1 VRDDD
6 GACTV
11 SPLRCFTSHPCC
23 SSPTPYPPIWP
34 EQRRRST
41 ALLAL
46 VAPQR
51 SGSFQD
57 GFICI
62 VDPPAFGRWLYCAW
76 WLCLGSG
83 PCLAPFQ
90 RAHVR
95 LSRPITS
102 PPQMS
107 SERVRPRRTNHAP
120 EHSENSITLLPC
132 STGLIVGICDFRCRG
147 ETRQTQLGRDAKH
160 KLVRPAKPTPVIS
173 TDHIPTNKNDCLT
186 VTQALYGRAE
196 TLSKRTKQ
204 MIPRE
209 FTRVA
214 SNLDESCGEED
225 FSKAWISIEWMNTCL
240 ANFTKDY
247 KLGFCSRNKPFFCA
261 IDPKSEGCLEG
272 R

>member
-1 VRDDD
+1 VIAMYQPEHYRVEDVTQMH
-6 GACTV
+6 ALIR
-11 SPLRCFTSHPCC
+11 PFAAFISHGSNGLYATHLP
-23 SSPTPYPPIWP
+23 
-34 EQRRRST
+34 T

-57 GFICI
+57 GFICF
-62 VDPPAFGRWLYCAW
+62 VYPPAFGRWLYCAW

-147 ETRQTQLGRDAKH
+147 ETRQTQLGRDGKTQIG
-160 KLVRPAKPTPVIS
+160 PAS
-173 TDHIPTNKNDCLT
+173 ETDSGHLDRSHSHQQERLSHRNAGSLWASGNPIQADQTDDSPRIYARCL
-186 VTQALYGRAE
+186 Q
-196 TLSKRTKQ
+196 
-204 MIPRE
+204 PR
-209 FTRVA
+209 
-214 SNLDESCGEED
+214 
-225 FSKAWISIEWMNTCL
+225 
-240 ANFTKDY
+240 
-247 KLGFCSRNKPFFCA
+247 
-261 IDPKSEGCLEG
+261 
-272 R
+272 